1 MCALVLAN
9 LYFWFY
15 GSMIQNER
23 EHAAGGFQ
31 IRRIGVG
38 QVLRN
43 AKMLGI
49 GAVQR
54 DYEDRFFLLISSVA

>member
-54 DYEDRFFLLISSVA
+54 DYEDRFFY